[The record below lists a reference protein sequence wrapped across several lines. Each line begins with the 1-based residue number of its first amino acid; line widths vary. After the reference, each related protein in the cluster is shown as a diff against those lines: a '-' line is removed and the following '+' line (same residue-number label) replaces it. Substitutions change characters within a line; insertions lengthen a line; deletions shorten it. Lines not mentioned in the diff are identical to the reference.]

1 MANTSLALASLRA
14 AATVDQRSVCVWVFV
29 LTLALSW
36 VVRAETFSWDASSS
50 RRSFR
55 ICGRQ
60 EERRQKTINK
70 DGDQRIRESSS
81 SNKHGSAEMFWWAE
95 EDWEGWG
102 VLGGLVAPHWAR
114 LPCECSLCY
123 ANSCAP
129 TRLHPEIERA
139 TSRGWSSPPT
149 GTSPRSGRKHKKKK
163 KKRLHTFLSITE
175 ESRLPV

>member
-1 MANTSLALASLRA
+1 MANISLALASLRA

-70 DGDQRIRESSS
+70 DGDKRILELSS

-95 EDWEGWG
+95 EDWEDWEVWG
-102 VLGGLVAPHWAR
+102 GLGGTGGR
-114 LPCECSLCY
+114 TGR
-123 ANSCAP
+123 
-129 TRLHPEIERA
+129 TR
-139 TSRGWSSPPT
+139 GT
-149 GTSPRSGRKHKKKK
+149 GGYWEDWWLLTGPDFH
-163 KKRLHTFLSITE
+163 
-175 ESRLPV
+175 V